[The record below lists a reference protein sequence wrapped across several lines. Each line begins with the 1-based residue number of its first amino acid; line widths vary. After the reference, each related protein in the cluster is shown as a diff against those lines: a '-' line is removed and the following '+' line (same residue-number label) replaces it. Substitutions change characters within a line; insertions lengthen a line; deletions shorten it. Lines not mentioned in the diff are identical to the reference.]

1 MMSGGFLNAL
11 VGDYLTVLDSKL
23 AQKFIKETKA
33 APLPP
38 GSPGLGE
45 VVKQFNSMT
54 EMMKMGEMVKQVSA
68 MSEMMKMFNA
78 SSSAKR
84 KLEIPS
90 HSPAKKPKKVRTFPI
105 PSLGSILVI

>member
-11 VGDYLTVLDSKL
+11 VGDYLTVLDSEL
-23 AQKFIKETKA
+23 AKEFIGRTKA

-45 VVKQFNSMT
+45 VVKQFNGMT
-54 EMMKMGEMVKQVSA
+54 EMMKMGEMVKQVNA
-68 MSEMMKMFNA
+68 MTEMMKLFNA

-84 KLEIPS
+84 KLNIPS
-90 HSPAKKPKKVRTFPI
+90 HSPTKKPKKVRTFPI

>member
-1 MMSGGFLNAL
+1 MSGGFLNAL

-23 AQKFIKETKA
+23 AKKFIKETKA

-45 VVKQFNSMT
+45 VVKQFNAMT
-54 EMMKMGEMVKQVSA
+54 EL
-68 MSEMMKMFNA
+68 MKMFNE

-105 PSLGSILVI
+105 YF

>member
-23 AQKFIKETKA
+23 AKKFIKETKA

-45 VVKQFNSMT
+45 VVKQFNAMT
-54 EMMKMGEMVKQVSA
+54 EMMKMGEMVKKV
-68 MSEMMKMFNA
+68 KMIIRLLRH
-78 SSSAKR
+78 SMVWCHH
-84 KLEIPS
+84 LERARINQN
-90 HSPAKKPKKVRTFPI
+90 
-105 PSLGSILVI
+105 

>member
-45 VVKQFNSMT
+45 VVKQFYGMT
-54 EMMKMGEMVKQVSA
+54 EMMKMGEMVKQVNA
-68 MSEMMKMFNA
+68 MTEMMKMFNA

>member
-23 AQKFIKETKA
+23 AKKFIKETKA

-45 VVKQFNSMT
+45 VVKQFNAMT
-54 EMMKMGEMVKQVSA
+54 EMMKM
-68 MSEMMKMFNA
+68 FNE